1 MMGELGADVCTSS
14 EAGVGPASTI
24 RLAGD
29 DLDMRLNGSAHV
41 QQSVPRDGGLGEAK
55 RRRLVAIA
63 RAMASVQVGG
73 NSVAGLVLLGTPQD
87 TSGFY
92 RVRCTETH
100 HCPESNVAMARGF
113 IASGS
118 DEQRA

>member
-1 MMGELGADVCTSS
+1 MGELGADVCTSS

-24 RLAGD
+24 LLAGD

-55 RRRLVAIA
+55 RRPLVAIA

-73 NSVAGLVLLGTPQD
+73 NSVAWHVLLGTP
-87 TSGFY
+87 
-92 RVRCTETH
+92 RVSTEFDVPRLT
-100 HCPESNVAMARGF
+100 
-113 IASGS
+113 IAQNLMSQWQGVS
-118 DEQRA
+118 